1 MNARP
6 CCLGCRPY
14 SSSPCTAGPGRLHN
28 RLYEIMQLQ
37 FSGGRAEHFAGRS
50 TLQGAVLCSAQ
61 DGGLPTRTGFILHQQ
76 MLRLGWE
83 RCWMSTWPHC
93 SGCSCRISVS
103 TQQGGADLQCI
114 GITPCS
120 HSPAGQTCRA
130 WQSMMLWVTC
140 LIRQQPASM
149 GELLAAAA

>member
-1 MNARP
+1 
-6 CCLGCRPY
+6 
-14 SSSPCTAGPGRLHN
+14 
-28 RLYEIMQLQ
+28 
-37 FSGGRAEHFAGRS
+37 
-50 TLQGAVLCSAQ
+50 
-61 DGGLPTRTGFILHQQ
+61 
-76 MLRLGWE
+76 
-83 RCWMSTWPHC
+83 MSTWPHC

-120 HSPAGQTCRA
+120 DSPAGQTCRA

-149 GELLAAAA
+149 GELLDSSVLKGTLYYAPIDAAAK